1 MYKTSVDSRGGQDL
15 RLWAIV
21 LVATLASAP
30 VASTTPAEK
39 PPIALYTP
47 GLLAPVE
54 TGGTGLAPE
63 VTVQISI
70 DAQGRVAS
78 VDIEAIHPSSE
89 YDEVFKNAVR
99 ETLERW
105 RYAPATRDGEPV
117 PTTLGWRIQFPATE
131 ARGEHSDPRA
141 WRSTSSEGST
151 SDLRQRILS
160 LPLEQRTKLLQENA
174 GIAKGFLDAQ
184 AVQKFNSPRF
194 MVFTD
199 APTPDLARVLATNL
213 EATFNILSGILGT
226 AIEPQPEP
234 YRIVVFLYKSEA
246 QFNELKRSVS
256 AAEWSDGFYSP
267 VGMLAFH
274 ADMVSNEALLG
285 VMLHEATH
293 AYIDRY
299 VARPGTT
306 FPRWLDEG
314 FSEYVG
320 NSKVTK
326 GKLVPG
332 KTRRTE
338 LYRMPWMQFRATS
351 RARDSVYEVRDA
363 MKAGRALTVDELV
376 GASLDEFYGEKRE
389 LFYPMSWLLVHFLH
403 HGERGWAENAFP
415 QLMLYVAEGY
425 PPREA
430 LRAAYGDPA
439 KIEAAFRDYVMV
451 F

>member
-1 MYKTSVDSRGGQDL
+1 MGSGGNQGV
-15 RLWAIV
+15 RPWAIV
-21 LVATLASAP
+21 LFVLFAQAAI
-30 VASTTPAEK
+30 ASTPPAEK
-39 PPIALYTP
+39 PPVPLYTP
-47 GLLAPVE
+47 GLLAPLE

-63 VTVQISI
+63 VSVHVTV
-70 DAQGRVAS
+70 DAQGRVTA
-78 VDIEAIHPSSE
+78 VDIEAIRPSSE
-89 YDEVFKNAVR
+89 YDEAFKKAVR

-117 PTTLGWRIQFPATE
+117 PTTLSWRIQFPATE
-131 ARGEHSDPRA
+131 AQTDSSTPLA
-141 WRSTSSEGST
+141 WRSTSSEGSM

-160 LPLEQRTKLLQENA
+160 MPLEQRTKLLQENA

-213 EATFNILSGILGT
+213 EATFDTLSGILGKGV
-226 AIEPQPEP
+226 EPQPEP
-234 YRIVVFLYKSEA
+234 YRIVVFMYKSEA
-246 QFNELKRSVS
+246 QFDELKRSVS
-256 AAEWSDGFYSP
+256 VAEWSAGFYNP

-274 ADMVSNEALLG
+274 MEMISSEALLG

-320 NSKVTK
+320 NSKITK
-326 GKLVPG
+326 GQLVPG

-338 LYRMPWMQFRATS
+338 FYRTPWVQIRATS

-363 MKAGRALTVDELV
+363 MKAGRALSVDELV
-376 GASLDEFYGEKRE
+376 GASLDEFYGEKRD
-389 LFYPMSWLLVHFLH
+389 LYYPMSWLLVHFLR

-430 LRAAYGDPA
+430 FRATYGDPA
-439 KIEAAFRDYVMV
+439 KIEASFQDYVMR